1 MHRGLF
7 LSGGRLAKRM
17 LAVSLTIATALIGPY
32 ADAVDSTFP
41 LARLAAGS
49 RHAAASVESV
59 LADNATLLLAQA
71 FAGTAARQALLR
83 AVGYFSLALDVPEVA
98 DRQWTSALEI
108 AARNGDSAAM
118 LELTELAMQTSV
130 ALGDYERSSRLAEH
144 LRTQAQASHEPSTEG
159 QAENALGVIAR
170 RRGQLDQAF
179 SHQQRAVAL
188 FKRANDGIGAMRALS
203 DLGTVMR
210 DRGDF
215 AGALKAQ
222 LEATAERERSGDR
235 LANVYRNLALLYREI
250 EDISASRTYFQRALQ
265 EALRDGVPS
274 TYASVTGAYAS
285 LLNDV
290 DEYDAAQ
297 KAANE
302 ALAIDTAL
310 GDRPHQGFEH
320 LEIGRARIGLKDTTS
335 ALLEL
340 EQSLAIGRE
349 LGQRE
354 LVARSLLHLTE
365 ISLGQHDKVRA
376 RGLLDEAIAGLEA
389 TRLRPQLAQAYA
401 LREQLARAEHDDTD
415 ALRFAHKAAVARE
428 ELIGIR
434 ASRQLA
440 ALEVAHARSDS
451 EQRLAMLAKD
461 NELQSA
467 RLQAQSLQRRLGG
480 IALAGLVLALVALIW
495 RYRGIRR
502 LNDAL
507 GVRNAEIER
516 HRAALGHAN
525 DALQK
530 QAADLYLAATTDALT
545 GVLNRSSLLEQL
557 DRCLP
562 ECEAG
567 AKPLAVMLIDF
578 DNFKQIN
585 DRCGHLFGDQVL
597 VAGARAMRERLS
609 DEDLLGRFGG
619 EEFIVIACNR
629 DPEQVLALAERL
641 REDVAAQLAWTA
653 PELRSIATIS
663 IGLTFLADFEP
674 PTRSAA
680 LLEAA
685 DRALYD
691 AKRDGRNRVRRYAA

>member
-1 MHRGLF
+1 MCRGSE
-7 LSGGRLAKRM
+7 SGSTLVKGVFATSLAIFAA
-17 LAVSLTIATALIGPY
+17 LTGPVAAAVE
-32 ADAVDSTFP
+32 STFP

-49 RHAAASVESV
+49 RQAAANVDAI
-59 LADNATLLLAQA
+59 LTGGPAFQLAQA
-71 FAGTAARQALLR
+71 LGGAPAREALLV
-83 AVGYFSLALDVPEVA
+83 ACGYFSLALDVPEVA
-98 DRQWTSALEI
+98 DRQWTRALEI
-108 AARNGDSAAM
+108 AGRRGDSAAM
-118 LELTELAMQTSV
+118 LVLTKRAMQGAV
-130 ALGDYERSSRLAEH
+130 GLGDYERGSRLAES
-144 LRTQAQASHEPSTEG
+144 LRALALARHDGSVEAQAY
-159 QAENALGVIAR
+159 NALGVIAR
-170 RRGQLDQAF
+170 RRGQLDRAI
-179 SHQQRAVAL
+179 SHQQQAIAL
-188 FKRANDGIGAMRALS
+188 FKQAGDGIGAMRALS

-250 EDISASRTYFQRALQ
+250 EDITASRTYFQRALQ

-274 TYASVTGAYAS
+274 TYASVTGAYSS
-285 LLNDV
+285 LLNDIE
-290 DEYDAAQ
+290 EYDTAK

-320 LEIGRARIGLKDTTS
+320 LEIGRARIGLKDSTG
-335 ALLEL
+335 ARDEL

-354 LVARSLLHLTE
+354 LVARSRLHLTE
-365 ISLGQHDKVRA
+365 NSLGQRDQMRA

-389 TRLRPQLAQAYA
+389 IRLRPQLAQAYA

-415 ALRFAHKAAVARE
+415 ALRFAHKAAIARE

-434 ASRQLA
+434 ASRQLT

-480 IALAGLVLALVALIW
+480 IALAGLVLALVALVW

-502 LNDAL
+502 LNHAL
-507 GVRNAEIER
+507 GQRNTEIER
-516 HRAALGHAN
+516 QRAALGQAN

-545 GVLNRSSLLEQL
+545 GVLNRGSLLEQL
-557 DRCLP
+557 DQRLHD
-562 ECEAG
+562 CERDV
-567 AKPLAVMLIDF
+567 KPLALMLIDF

-609 DEDLLGRFGG
+609 DDDLLGRFGG

-641 REDVAAQLAWTA
+641 REDVASQLAWTA

-674 PTRSAA
+674 PARSAA

-685 DRALYD
+685 DRALYE

>member
-1 MHRGLF
+1 MRRGVK
-7 LSGGRLAKRM
+7 SGSALTKGALAAS
-17 LAVSLTIATALIGPY
+17 LAIAALTATPA
-32 ADAVDSTFP
+32 AAADSTFP

-49 RHAAASVESV
+49 RQAAAIVDAV
-59 LADNATLLLAQA
+59 LADNTTLQLAQA
-71 FAGTAARQALLR
+71 LAGAPARKALLM
-83 AVGYFSLALDVPEVA
+83 AAGYFSLALDVPEVA
-98 DRQWTSALEI
+98 DREWTAALEI
-108 AARNGDSAAM
+108 AGRDGDSAAM
-118 LELTELAMQTSV
+118 LELTDLAMQTSV
-130 ALGDYERSSRLAEH
+130 ALGDYERSSQLAGR
-144 LRTQAQASHEPSTEG
+144 LRTLARARNDLSAEA
-159 QAENALGVIAR
+159 QAENVLGVIAR
-170 RRGQLDQAF
+170 RRGHLDQAI
-179 SHQQRAVAL
+179 SHQQHAIKL
-188 FKRANDGIGAMRALS
+188 FKQDRDGIGAMRALS

-215 AGALKAQ
+215 AGALRAQ
-222 LEATAERERSGDR
+222 LEATSERERSGDR
-235 LANVYRNLALLYREI
+235 LANVYRNLALLYREL
-250 EDISASRTYFQRALQ
+250 EDSAASRTYFQRALQ

-274 TYASVTGAYAS
+274 IYSSVNGAYAS
-285 LLNDV
+285 LLNDI

-302 ALAIDTAL
+302 ALAIDDAL

-320 LEIGRARIGLKDTTS
+320 LEIGRAHIGLKDS
-335 ALLEL
+335 AGAIAEL

-354 LVARSLLHLTE
+354 LVARSLLHMTE
-365 ISLGQHDKVRA
+365 IALGQHEKMRA

-389 TRLRPQLAQAYA
+389 IRLRPQLAQAYA
-401 LREQLARAEHDDTD
+401 LREQLARAEHDDAD

-461 NELQSA
+461 NELQAA
-467 RLQAQSLQRRLGG
+467 RLQAQSLQRRLGA
-480 IALAGLVLALVALIW
+480 IALGGLVLVLVAVVW
-495 RYRGIRR
+495 RNRGIRR
-502 LNDAL
+502 LNHAL
-507 GVRNAEIER
+507 GQRNGEIER
-516 HRAALGHAN
+516 QRTALGHAN
-525 DALQK
+525 DVLQR

-545 GVLNRSSLLEQL
+545 GVLNRGRLLEQL
-557 DRCLP
+557 DQRLID
-562 ECEAG
+562 CEAAG
-567 AKPLAVMLIDF
+567 KPLAVMLIDF

-609 DEDLLGRFGG
+609 DDDLLGRFGG

-629 DPEQVLALAERL
+629 EPEQVLALAERL
-641 REDVAAQLAWTA
+641 REDVATQLAWTA
-653 PELRSIATIS
+653 PELRAIATIS
-663 IGLTFLADFEP
+663 IGLTFLADFESP
-674 PTRSAA
+674 ARSAA

-685 DRALYD
+685 DRALYE

>member
-1 MHRGLF
+1 MCRGLV
-7 LSGGRLAKRM
+7 SGSTLMKGALATS
-17 LAVSLTIATALIGPY
+17 LATFAALTGSAAS
-32 ADAVDSTFP
+32 AVDSTFP

-49 RHAAASVESV
+49 RQAAANVDAV
-59 LADNATLLLAQA
+59 LADGPVFQLAQA
-71 FAGTAARQALLR
+71 LAGAPAREALLV
-83 AVGYFSLALDVPEVA
+83 ACGYFSLALDVPEVA
-98 DRQWTSALEI
+98 DRQWTRALEI
-108 AARNGDSAAM
+108 AERHGDSAGM
-118 LELTELAMQTSV
+118 LEFTDRVMQTSV
-130 ALGDYERSSRLAEH
+130 ALGDYERGSRLAGR
-144 LRTQAQASHEPSTEG
+144 LRTMAQAAHDTSAEA
-159 QAENALGVIAR
+159 QAENALGVIER
-170 RRGQLDQAF
+170 RRGHLDQAF
-179 SHQQRAVAL
+179 AHQQNAVTL
-188 FKRANDGIGAMRALS
+188 FKQANDGIGAMRALS
-203 DLGTVMR
+203 DLGTLLR

-215 AGALKAQ
+215 AGALQAQ

-250 EDISASRTYFQRALQ
+250 EDIVASRTYFQRALQ

-274 TYASVTGAYAS
+274 TYSSVTGAYSS
-285 LLNDV
+285 LLNDI

-302 ALAIDTAL
+302 ALAIDNAL

-320 LEIGRARIGLKDTTS
+320 LEIGRARIGLKDS
-335 ALLEL
+335 AGALAEL

-365 ISLGQHDKVRA
+365 LSLGQRDKMRA
-376 RGLLDEAIAGLEA
+376 RGLLDEAIAGLES

-428 ELIGIR
+428 ELIGVR

-480 IALAGLVLALVALIW
+480 IALAGLMLALVALIW

-502 LNDAL
+502 LNHAL
-507 GVRNAEIER
+507 GLRNAEIER
-516 HRAALGHAN
+516 QRVALGHVN
-525 DALQK
+525 EVLQK
-530 QAADLYLAATTDALT
+530 QATDLYLAATTDALT
-545 GVLNRSSLLEQL
+545 GVLNRGSLLEQL
-557 DRCLP
+557 DRRLL

-567 AKPLAVMLIDF
+567 TTSLALMLIDF

-609 DEDLLGRFGG
+609 DDDLLGRFGG

-629 DPEQVLALAERL
+629 DQEQVLALAERL
-641 REDVAAQLAWTA
+641 REDVASQLAWTA

-674 PTRSAA
+674 PARSAA

-685 DRALYD
+685 DRALYE